1 MCTSELEEAG
11 RWRSPD
17 WASRPGVSLLCKEG
31 GDSWLWPGSVDTLAL
46 SGQSCQSP
54 VFLRD
59 VTEAQGH
66 EGLFTEAGQG
76 PLGCGVH
83 AAPAPACPPCSP
95 RAAACLWLRFRLGAL
110 NMGVQTH
117 PKGQPRPHARHGW
130 RETEGSMQ
138 GLSWGWGLFPTAAS
152 AAPLLR

>member
-1 MCTSELEEAG
+1 MRVCLQRLG
-11 RWRSPD
+11 RGRLAVGYTLP
-17 WASRPGVSLLCKEG
+17 RHL
-31 GDSWLWPGSVDTLAL
+31 LAL
-46 SGQSCQSP
+46 
-54 VFLRD
+54 
-59 VTEAQGH
+59 
-66 EGLFTEAGQG
+66 
-76 PLGCGVH
+76 H
-83 AAPAPACPPCSP
+83 AHLPS

-138 GLSWGWGLFPTAAS
+138 GLSWGRGLFPTAAS